1 MICHIV
7 VFFTFMLIIFAND
20 RFRRL
25 WDNIDNEFELIDGDI
40 LIKKNHM
47 NGLTHENFMERYDN
61 PYRLWPNGIIPY
73 IFGYEY
79 EINEINEIKKAMMD
93 IESKTCIKF
102 HERKP

>member
-61 PYRLWPNGIIPY
+61 LNGLWPNGIVPY
-73 IFGYEY
+73 IFGKY
-79 EINEINEIKKAMMD
+79 
-93 IESKTCIKF
+93 
-102 HERKP
+102 RKQ

>member
-73 IFGYEY
+73 IFGKY
-79 EINEINEIKKAMMD
+79 
-93 IESKTCIKF
+93 
-102 HERKP
+102 RKQ